1 MKSTKK
7 SNINEIKEIDKELNK
22 YKPHYKMFI
31 RLSVVKM
38 VKEGYTRGEAAET
51 FNVHRKSAEKW
62 VKIYNEKGIE
72 GLEPDYSKCGVDSKL
87 SEEQLEEL
95 KKIVTDPENDY
106 DVRSV
111 KKLIEEKYGV
121 KYSRKQIWVIL
132 RKKFG
137 LNYDENSLILK
148 K

>member
-1 MKSTKK
+1 MKETNK
-7 SNINEIKEIDKELNK
+7 SYSSEIKEINNELNK
-22 YKPHYKMFI
+22 YKHHYKMFI

-38 VKEGYTRGEAAET
+38 VKEGYTRGEAAEA

-62 VKIYNEKGIE
+62 VKIYNEKGIN

-87 SEEQLEEL
+87 SDEQLEEL
-95 KKIVTDPENDY
+95 KKIVTNPEKDY
-106 DVRSV
+106 DVMSV

-137 LNYDENSLILK
+137 LNYDQNSLILK
-148 K
+148 